1 MKKYVLVKK
10 SFASKLKK
18 FVSKRSDEELKPG
31 RFIGLMQENRT
42 KAPKR
47 RRKYAAIDFDFKL
60 DDFAK
65 KIKID

>member
-31 RFIGLMQENRT
+31 RFIGLM
-42 KAPKR
+42 
-47 RRKYAAIDFDFKL
+47 
-60 DDFAK
+60 
-65 KIKID
+65 